1 MAHHMQDELASLFY
15 NMQVSGRFAQDLRE
29 PESQLPPQQSQQQLG
44 VTEMFPVNEKSQ
56 QELPAIHYA
65 SVHYT
70 PTAHIR
76 PGDSYSE
83 PSRSPPPAYLD
94 AVMPDA
100 MADILRQHSIDPST
114 LLPNQIELFANAQH
128 EQRLRLLELWRI
140 APPSYPTEALRHAG
154 AAHLTSVELEAQRA
168 KLRYEQQMQQP
179 HSIAISEAA
188 EPYMISGYEQQHYR
202 QQDHRSSLSQA
213 AMDPVYAASAGLWSA
228 PGHANAQQLEAQ
240 YYDQIRNH
248 ADWERMNERM
258 MQERLGRDDEMVM

>member
-1 MAHHMQDELASLFY
+1 MAQHMQDELASLFF

-29 PESQLPPQQSQQQLG
+29 PEIQLPSQKPQQQFG
-44 VTEMFPVNEKSQ
+44 VTAMFPVDEKSQ
-56 QELPAIHYA
+56 QELPTIHYA

-83 PSRSPPPAYLD
+83 PSRSPPPAYMD
-94 AVMPDA
+94 ALMPEA
-100 MADILRQHSIDPST
+100 MVDVLRQNSIDPSS
-114 LLPNQIELFANAQH
+114 LLPNQIELFANAQY
-128 EQRLRLLELWRI
+128 EQQLRLLELWRI
-140 APPSYPTEALRHAG
+140 APPSYPTQALRHDA

-179 HSIAISEAA
+179 RSVAIPESA
-188 EPYMISGYEQQHYR
+188 EPYMLSGYEQHQPR

-213 AMDPVYAASAGLWSA
+213 AVDPVYAASSGLWSA
-228 PGHANAQQLEAQ
+228 GQANAQQMEAQ

-258 MQERLGRDDEMVM
+258 MHERLGRDDEMVM